1 VVELGGEGLVVREDE
16 GGALD
21 GLDDLGHGEG
31 FAGAGDAEQDLVLLA
46 GGETGDEFADG
57 SGLVALGLVGG
68 GELEVHLYR
77 IAKDRFEV
85 RGTRFEG
92 KTEQLAGVGV
102 GAGTELW
109 LVRHGET
116 EWSAAGR
123 HTSRT
128 DLPLTERGRE
138 RAAALGKFL
147 AGTKFAAVLRSP
159 MRRARETCEIAGFG
173 DVAVVDDGLREWDYG
188 VYEGRTTDEIQ
199 AEIPGWSVW
208 NDPIV
213 GGETVEQVGARADG
227 VIARALAAASSAYG
241 GPTFQ
246 NRDPSAGSGQVVGHP
261 DAAVNVALFGH
272 AHILRILAARWIG
285 LEARGGELFAL
296 ETGSVSV
303 LGWERETRV
312 ILRWNRGFEE

>member
-1 VVELGGEGLVVREDE
+1 
-16 GGALD
+16 
-21 GLDDLGHGEG
+21 
-31 FAGAGDAEQDLVLLA
+31 
-46 GGETGDEFADG
+46 
-57 SGLVALGLVGG
+57 
-68 GELEVHLYR
+68 
-77 IAKDRFEV
+77 
-85 RGTRFEG
+85 
-92 KTEQLAGVGV
+92 
-102 GAGTELW
+102 LW

-116 EWSAAGR
+116 EWSAEGR

-138 RAAALGKFL
+138 RAALLGKFL

-159 MRRARETCEIAGFG
+159 MERAKETCEIAGFG

-188 VYEGRTTDEIQ
+188 VYEGRTTEEIQ

-227 VIARALAAASSAYG
+227 VIARALAAVAVG
-241 GPTFQ
+241 GPTSQ
-246 NRDPSAGSGQVVGHP
+246 KRVPSAGSGQVVGHP

-312 ILRWNRGFEE
+312 IARWNRGFEE